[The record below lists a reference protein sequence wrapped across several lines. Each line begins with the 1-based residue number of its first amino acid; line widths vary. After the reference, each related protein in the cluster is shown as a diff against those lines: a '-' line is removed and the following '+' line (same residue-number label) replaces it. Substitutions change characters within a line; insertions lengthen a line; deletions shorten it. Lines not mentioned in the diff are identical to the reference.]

1 MKTPNLRLW
10 TYEYTNLSKWFC
22 ILLQQISANTTI
34 PSWQSLFCFITLAN
48 VNLLNFQI
56 LQVLVFIICYINMMR
71 VQRVSPWEKYASC
84 EGNHLIYVHCVISLL
99 QKLAILQSCVLF
111 IAHKLQKKLH
121 LTEAWFSFSFTF
133 ISMIKNY
140 WSMVENTKFAF

>member
-1 MKTPNLRLW
+1 MDHTLFNYVIDLNRNIIENSELKTLNKWKSCLIQMLLHIAAANW
-10 TYEYTNLSKWFC
+10 T
-22 ILLQQISANTTI
+22 NTTEPI
-34 PSWQSLFCFITLAN
+34 WLSLFCFITLAN

-121 LTEAWFSFSFTF
+121 LTEA
-133 ISMIKNY
+133 
-140 WSMVENTKFAF
+140 